1 MQVNTL
7 LLIALFILKNAQDK
21 QLLKF
26 MLIQLKWSD

>member
-26 MLIQLKWSD
+26 MLIQLK

>member
-7 LLIALFILKNAQDK
+7 LLIALFIFKNAQDK